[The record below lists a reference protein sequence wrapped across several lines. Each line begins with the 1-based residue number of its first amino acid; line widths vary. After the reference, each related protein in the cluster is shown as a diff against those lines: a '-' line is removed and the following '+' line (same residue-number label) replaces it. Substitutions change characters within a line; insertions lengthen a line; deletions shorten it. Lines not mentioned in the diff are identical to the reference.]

1 MPVICYRIH
10 LFYSMK
16 EFSDGC
22 FVEKRHTQDTEY
34 VKRTSFKTKVMLD
47 YGNQTIGCNSRIDL
61 DSDSCFSNAPKGF
74 NMQMLLDPF
83 KEQFHLPSFFVQ
95 QRNMFSL
102 DIEVVGQVSES
113 SLVLRSTE

>member
-1 MPVICYRIH
+1 MEELSY
-10 LFYSMK
+10 
-16 EFSDGC
+16 GC
-22 FVEKRHTQDTEY
+22 FVEKRHTKDT
-34 VKRTSFKTKVMLD
+34 KHIKSTSFKTKVMLD
-47 YGNQTIGCNSRIDL
+47 NGNQTIGCNSRINL
-61 DSDSCFSNAPKGF
+61 DSDSCFCNAPKGF

>member
-22 FVEKRHTQDTEY
+22 FVEKRHTEDTEY
-34 VKRTSFKTKVMLD
+34 VERTSFKTKVMLD
-47 YGNQTIGCNSRIDL
+47 YGNQTIGCNSRINL
-61 DSDSCFSNAPKGF
+61 DSDSCFCNAPKGF